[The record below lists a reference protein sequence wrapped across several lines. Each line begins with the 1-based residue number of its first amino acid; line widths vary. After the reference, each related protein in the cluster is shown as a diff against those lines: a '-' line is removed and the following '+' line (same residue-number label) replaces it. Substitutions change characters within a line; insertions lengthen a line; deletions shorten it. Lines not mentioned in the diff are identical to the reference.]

1 MCRIFGRLGEGPA
14 TRVDRTDLARVA
26 ARQRHGGP
34 DRQSVLAGDGWAL
47 GCNRLAVTDPGGG
60 DQPYR
65 LGHAFEDGILVVFNG
80 EIYNHAELRRRL
92 LTRGHRLPDR
102 CDGSVLPALYAEYG
116 PAFVEQLDGMYAV
129 AVLDLRAA
137 EPELL
142 IATDPLGMKPVYYH
156 LGADGLEFASELPA
170 LLAFP
175 AVRRER
181 WEPGLDRYLRYRT
194 PLGERTL
201 YRHVR
206 VLPPA
211 AVARYSVS
219 GGLRISR
226 REAPAEAG
234 ADAAV
239 GAGVGGGF
247 GSAAGFGAGFG
258 AGLARGDRDEAG
270 AGRDTL
276 AALHHEV
283 GRLARADVPVAV
295 VASGGLDSG
304 LVTALAAQ
312 HLPDLHT
319 FTLVHPGHWPGDER
333 RYAAEVARYCGAVHH
348 EVELDPA
355 DLPDLL
361 PRTVAHLGQPNADPI
376 TASTHALF
384 AEVRAAGF
392 TVALTGDGADELF
405 GGYDRIRTAVAT
417 PPGRPWAGA
426 YLEEVA
432 AVPTALRERLYTAE
446 YRAELRAESGTGSGT
461 EPGAEEPALREEPDR
476 MAAIWRF
483 ETGLRMPAYHLRRV
497 DHLSMASAVEVRL
510 PYLQPAVHGLAH
522 RLPGHL
528 KVSGGRVKKPL
539 YAAARGLVPD
549 SVLRRPK
556 QPFTLPVTAM
566 LAPGQPLAA
575 FARDIL
581 APDRVR
587 RDGRLRAERVTA
599 LLDRKAGVPEDTA
612 ARAVWALLVHQLWAD
627 GESARH

>member
-1 MCRIFGRLGEGPA
+1 MCRIFGRLGGGPDTRA
-14 TRVDRTDLARVA
+14 TRAALAAVA
-26 ARQRHGGP
+26 ARQHHGGP

-47 GCNRLAVTDPGGG
+47 GCNRLAVTDPRGG

-65 LGHAFEDGILVVFNG
+65 LGHTLDDGILVAFNG
-80 EIYNHAELRRRL
+80 EIYNHGELRRRL
-92 LTRGHRLPDR
+92 LARGHRLRDR

-116 PAFVEQLDGMYAV
+116 PAFVEQLDGMYAI

-142 IATDPLGMKPVYYH
+142 LATDPLGMKPVYYH
-156 LGADGLEFASELPA
+156 QGADGLEFASELPA

-175 AVRRER
+175 TVRRER

-211 AVARYSVS
+211 AVARYSAS

-226 REAPAEAG
+226 R
-234 ADAAV
+234 AV
-239 GAGVGGGF
+239 STPV
-247 GSAAGFGAGFG
+247 SDV
-258 AGLARGDRDEAG
+258 LDEAT
-270 AGRDTL
+270 AGRETL
-276 AALHHEV
+276 AVLHGEV
-283 GRLARADVPVAV
+283 GRLARAEVPVAV

-304 LVTALAAQ
+304 LVAALAAP

-319 FTLVHPGHWPGDER
+319 FTLVHRGRWPGDER
-333 RYAAEVARYCGAVHH
+333 RHAAEVARHCGAVHH

-355 DLPDLL
+355 DLPELL

-376 TASTHALF
+376 TVSTHALF
-384 AEVRAAGF
+384 AAVRAAGF

-405 GGYDRIRTAVAT
+405 GGYDRIRTALAT
-417 PPGRPWAGA
+417 PAGQPWTAA

-446 YRAELRAESGTGSGT
+446 YRAELSSRVGEL
-461 EPGAEEPALREEPDR
+461 PQLREEGDR
-476 MAAIWRF
+476 MAAISCF

-510 PYLQPAVHGLAH
+510 PYCQPAVHELSR

-528 KVSGGRVKKPL
+528 KVSGGQVKKPL

-556 QPFTLPVTAM
+556 QPFTLPVAAM
-566 LAPGQPLAA
+566 LAPGQPLTA
-575 FARDIL
+575 FARDVL

-587 RDGRLRAERVTA
+587 RDGRLRAEQVTA
-599 LLDRKAGVPEDTA
+599 LLDRQAAAPQDAT
-612 ARAVWALLVHQLWAD
+612 ARAVWALLVHQLWVD
-627 GESARH
+627 GESARP

>member
-1 MCRIFGRLGEGPA
+1 MCRIFGRLGGGPA
-14 TRVDRTDLARVA
+14 GRADLARVS
-26 ARQRHGGP
+26 ARQHHGGP
-34 DRQSVLAGDGWAL
+34 DRQCVLTGDGWAL
-47 GCNRLAVTDPGGG
+47 GCNRLAVTDPHGG

-65 LGHAFEDGILVVFNG
+65 LGHVLEDGILVAFNG

-92 LTRGHRLPDR
+92 LARGHRVPDR

-116 PAFVEQLDGMYAV
+116 PAFVEQLDGMYAI

-142 IATDPLGMKPVYYH
+142 LATDPSGMKPLYYH
-156 LGADGLEFASELPA
+156 RDGEGLQFASELPA

-175 AVRRER
+175 SVRRER
-181 WEPGLDRYLRYRT
+181 WEPGLDQYLRHRT
-194 PLGERTL
+194 PLGERTV

-206 VLPPA
+206 TLPPA
-211 AVARYSVS
+211 AVARFSRTA
-219 GGLRISR
+219 GLRIVR
-226 REAPAEAG
+226 RPEPAGE
-234 ADAAV
+234 V
-239 GAGVGGGF
+239 LPV
-247 GSAAGFGAGFG
+247 
-258 AGLARGDRDEAG
+258 DEAA

-276 AALHHEV
+276 AVLHREV

-295 VASGGLDSG
+295 VASGGLDSA
-304 LVTALAAQ
+304 LVAALAGQ

-319 FTLVHPGHWPGDER
+319 FTLVHPGRWPADER
-333 RYAAEVARYCGAVHH
+333 RYAAEVARHCGAVHH

-355 DLPDLL
+355 ALPELL

-376 TASTHALF
+376 TASSHALF
-384 AEVRAAGF
+384 AAVRAAGF

-405 GGYDRIRTAVAT
+405 GGYDRIRDAVAT
-417 PPGRPWAGA
+417 PAGQPWTGA
-426 YLEEVA
+426 YLDQVA
-432 AVPTALRERLYTAE
+432 AVPAALRRRLYTDE
-446 YRAELRAESGTGSGT
+446 YRAELVPDEDEPPLLPESD
-461 EPGAEEPALREEPDR
+461 DR

-497 DHLSMASAVEVRL
+497 DHLSMACAVEVRL
-510 PYLQPAVHGLAH
+510 PYCQPAVRGLAH

-566 LAPGQPLAA
+566 LAPGQPLTA
-575 FARDIL
+575 FARDVL
-581 APDRVR
+581 APERVR
-587 RDGRLRAERVTA
+587 RDGRLRPDRVTA
-599 LLDRKAGVPEDTA
+599 LLDRQSAAPDDTT

-627 GESARH
+627 GESARP